1 MCRND
6 EAPSVA
12 AVRTN
17 FVVHLQTGPHTPREL
32 ELMDRLAQLV
42 GLSKADVD
50 DGVSIGASS
59 DSCDGGKPAAAAPAA
74 PGDGPPPA
82 SVSPSGE
89 FLMVRAKQCSARAL
103 KWMNNRVEAE
113 QS

>member
-1 MCRND
+1 
-6 EAPSVA
+6 
-12 AVRTN
+12 
-17 FVVHLQTGPHTPREL
+17 
-32 ELMDRLAQLV
+32 MDRLAQLV

-50 DGVSIGASS
+50 DGVNIGASS
-59 DSCDGGKPAAAAPAA
+59 DSCEGGKPAAAAPAA

-82 SVSPSGE
+82 SRVSPSSE

-103 KWMNNRVEAE
+103 KWINTRVWAE